1 MTVSEIG
8 RLLRT
13 GKISCT
19 QLIEQTLA
27 HIREYDVFHSIIT
40 LMEEAAMRAAAEREK
55 ELADGIDRGPFHGI
69 PIAHKDNYYTQGV
82 RTTAGSLIFR
92 DFVPSYDATV
102 VDKLRTAGAIC
113 VAKTN
118 LHELAFG
125 ITSKNPHYGFVLN
138 PLDTQRIAGGSSG
151 GSAAL
156 VASNLLPMCTGSD
169 TGGSIR
175 VPASYCGIVG
185 FKPTYGRVSRR
196 GLLPLSFSLDC
207 PGPLA
212 SCVEDCALAMNA
224 MAGPDPLDPSC
235 AVALPSD
242 FNLPALRNLSGIRVG
257 VPRKAYFNRL
267 QEDVAV
273 SIDKALGAMEQLGAS
288 LIEVLTPNLDEMN
301 AVARIVQMAETAA
314 IYADSRNA
322 AEFGADVWALI
333 EQGRRLAAHEYV
345 NAQRIRTLF
354 RRDFDALWQQIDLL
368 VTPTTPITAPLITE
382 DLVQIGSESEDTRLA
397 TTRLVRSINLLG
409 EPALSLPCGKAANG
423 MPIGLQLISPPLTEP
438 WLLQIGKTLEGHLL

>member
-27 HIREYDVFHSIIT
+27 HIHEYDVFHSIIT

-82 RTTAGSLIFR
+82 RTTAGSLIFH

-102 VDKLRTAGAIC
+102 VDNLRTAGAIC

-185 FKPTYGRVSRR
+185 LKPTYGRVSRR

-212 SCVEDCALAMNA
+212 SCVEDCALAM
-224 MAGPDPLDPSC
+224 
-235 AVALPSD
+235 
-242 FNLPALRNLSGIRVG
+242 
-257 VPRKAYFNRL
+257 
-267 QEDVAV
+267 
-273 SIDKALGAMEQLGAS
+273 
-288 LIEVLTPNLDEMN
+288 
-301 AVARIVQMAETAA
+301 
-314 IYADSRNA
+314 
-322 AEFGADVWALI
+322 
-333 EQGRRLAAHEYV
+333 
-345 NAQRIRTLF
+345 
-354 RRDFDALWQQIDLL
+354 
-368 VTPTTPITAPLITE
+368 
-382 DLVQIGSESEDTRLA
+382 
-397 TTRLVRSINLLG
+397 
-409 EPALSLPCGKAANG
+409 
-423 MPIGLQLISPPLTEP
+423 
-438 WLLQIGKTLEGHLL
+438 